1 MPFVAAVLCLAA
13 IAIKLDDGGKVFF
26 VQERTGHKGKLFK
39 MIKIRTMT
47 DKMLVED
54 KTEAARTVDNDAR
67 ITRVGKVIRI
77 SRIDELPQIFNI
89 LMGQMSWIGPR
100 PNAVS
105 LSAWYRAEF
114 SQYDLRYVVPP
125 GITGWAQVNQGHVS
139 TVNEEREKVAY
150 DLFYAKNVSFAL
162 DLLIVFKTF
171 GVVFSG
177 RGAK

>member
-1 MPFVAAVLCLAA
+1 
-13 IAIKLDDGGKVFF
+13 
-26 VQERTGHKGKLFK
+26 
-39 MIKIRTMT
+39 
-47 DKMLVED
+47 
-54 KTEAARTVDNDAR
+54 
-67 ITRVGKVIRI
+67 
-77 SRIDELPQIFNI
+77 
-89 LMGQMSWIGPR
+89 MGQMSWIGPR